1 MFYCWSLK
9 KMTLPTGEI
18 SISICECVCVFVMQR
33 QVEKRRKKC
42 EQSNDADDDG
52 FVRCVLNVD

>member
-9 KMTLPTGEI
+9 KMTLPTAFVYVNV
-18 SISICECVCVFVMQR
+18 CVCLLYNDK
-33 QVEKRRKKC
+33 KRREKKC
-42 EQSNDADDDG
+42 EESNDADDDG